1 MAERPP
7 LLRPRPLQKGDTIG
21 VVASSY
27 SPRAG
32 WLARGVK
39 ALERAGYGVIVD
51 PDIAIVRRYSRAEDE
66 RRAARFTEMW
76 MDPRISAVIAGTGG
90 YGAVRMLPYF
100 DPALFAAHPKSFVG
114 YSDVTVLHIW
124 LERLAGLRSF
134 HGPTVDDLIPSAR
147 DATTASMLTA
157 LTTPRPTG
165 RMGRDIA
172 RAVKPGRA
180 VGRLVGGN
188 LALVQQTIGTPYEI
202 DTTDA
207 ILFLEEVRDPMSF
220 VDERLVQLRATGLLS
235 KVQGIV
241 FGHLRLDRSEEDE
254 FEDFVLDLV
263 ADLGVPV
270 LMDFPAGHDSPNLTL
285 PLGTEVELVVE
296 EATGWVVYREDALA
310 LASSD
315 PSSPAS

>member
-1 MAERPP
+1 M
-7 LLRPRPLQKGDTIG
+7 
-21 VVASSY
+21 
-27 SPRAG
+27 
-32 WLARGVK
+32 W
-39 ALERAGYGVIVD
+39 VD
-51 PDIAIVRRYSRAEDE
+51 PRVA
-66 RRAARFTEMW
+66 
-76 MDPRISAVIAGTGG
+76 AVIAGTGG
-90 YGAVRMLPYF
+90 YGAVRMLPF
-100 DPALFAAHPKSFVG
+100 LDPAVFAAHPKSFVG

-124 LERLAGLRSF
+124 LERLAGLRAF

-165 RMGRDIA
+165 RLGRDLA
-172 RAVKPGRA
+172 RSVKAGRA

-220 VDERLVQLRATGLLS
+220 VDERLVQLRAAGLLA
-235 KVQGIV
+235 KVHGIV

-296 EATGWVVYREDALA
+296 ETTGWIVYREDALA
-310 LASSD
+310 PGVAD
-315 PSSPAS
+315 PSSPSS